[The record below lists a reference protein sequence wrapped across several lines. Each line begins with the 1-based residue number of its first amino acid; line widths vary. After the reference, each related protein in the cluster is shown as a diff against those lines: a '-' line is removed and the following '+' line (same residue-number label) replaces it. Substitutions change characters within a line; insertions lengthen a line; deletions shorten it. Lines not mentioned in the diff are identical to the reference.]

1 MTRKRR
7 EGITTYPRY
16 RGKAYSVAFG
26 IFHDQPELAK
36 EYADALALARAS
48 GYGVFKTAY
57 HEAIPVLQ
65 REGVSS
71 KLWGLMKAFINELIN
86 KAQVRKTKT
95 VDDIINDWAED
106 LKTLADP
113 EPVLRAIAET
123 VVQVYEKEASKAPAK
138 GA

>member
-1 MTRKRR
+1 MGRKRR

-16 RGKAYSVAFG
+16 KGKAYALAFG
-26 IFHDQPELAK
+26 IFHGQPEMAK
-36 EYADALALARAS
+36 EYADSLSLARAS

-57 HEAIPVLQ
+57 AEIIPVLQ

-71 KLWGLMKAFINELIN
+71 KLWGLMKAFVNEVIN
-86 KAQVRKTKT
+86 KAQVRKTKS
-95 VDDIINDWAED
+95 VDEIIEDWVND

-123 VVQVYEKEASKAPAK
+123 VVQVYEKEASRPPAK